1 MENDLFDAYDSEDLR
16 QLNNDF
22 DYHPRTSIASLKQYA
37 KHSRVAGNH
46 IDTDEISD
54 AIAWLNANRGDLPPE
69 IEGED
74 GSRGSSQRLEVPYA
88 DVPDAESKGDMGL
101 ETGLYFVDAA
111 CYAPLEQFADES
123 EYLEYGLT
131 HGVRNDALL
140 TRGEAYRRHRDRQA
154 KRLRWRGMQEYRA
167 IDRANELQAK
177 GYTLKPASSGAVS
190 LPPYER
196 VAGLLRYDKDTGVF
210 TRRVTAGR
218 SKAGS
223 EVVPTEVKGQLRVD
237 GTWYKASRL
246 AYLLATRK
254 DPGNNTID
262 FIDGNTTNLKWD
274 NLSLQVTSTSLHGSG
289 TVRKREGDHK
299 WDAQARIKEDVV
311 TIGTFDTEREAV
323 AAREIFVKA
332 MLL

>member
-1 MENDLFDAYDSEDLR
+1 MENELFDAYDSEDLR

-123 EYLEYGLT
+123 EYLESGLT
-131 HGVRNDALL
+131 HSVRNDALL

-177 GYTLKPASSGAVS
+177 GFTLKPASSGAVS

-223 EVVPTEVKGQLRVD
+223 EVVPTSNGQLRVD
-237 GTWYKASRL
+237 GKYFYASRL

-254 DPGNNTID
+254 DPGNNTVD
-262 FIDGNTTNLKWD
+262 FIDGDTTNLKWD
-274 NLSLQVTSTSLHGSG
+274 NLSLQVTANSTIAQA
-289 TVRKREGDHK
+289 TVRKRDGDHK
-299 WDAQARIKEDVV
+299 WDARLDGSVE
-311 TIGTFDTEREAV
+311 IGTFDTEREAV